1 MSKTPYAAAD
11 APPPVG
17 PYSPAVGS
25 GDLVFL
31 SGQVPVDHEGRIA
44 GYATIDQARKAFE
57 NMKAQLAA
65 AGLDMNAVVKL
76 TIFLTDMDDFQ
87 VVNTLCAEYFD
98 APYPARSTVAVS
110 ELPLGVKLEIE
121 AIASRA

>member
-1 MSKTPYAAAD
+1 MPKTQFTAEDGPK
-11 APPPVG
+11 PIG

-31 SGQVPVDHEGRIA
+31 SGQVPVDAEGRIA
-44 GYATIDQARKAFE
+44 GYATVDQARKAFE

-65 AGLDMNAVVKL
+65 AGLDMNAVVKM

-87 VVNTLCAEYFD
+87 VVNTMCAEYFD
-98 APYPARSTVAVS
+98 APYPARSTVQVAA
-110 ELPLGVKLEIE
+110 LPLGVKLEID
-121 AIASRA
+121 AIAARG